1 MLPPRV
7 SDPGPGTPLWDTN
20 GQLTRSS
27 PSPNES
33 RSISRDTSAGHA
45 VFEDELT
52 PSVACCALQEALLR
66 RRIRA
71 LSGIVRVRRCAADC
85 SSEEEGKVFCAFGR
99 LAERR
104 TDRLN
109 VIDSDANKSSPMP
122 DGIRDERLEN
132 ELDRSAKPDAAEVIL
147 LTFLSLRQDDKA
159 G

>member
-20 GQLTRSS
+20 GQLTRST
-27 PSPNES
+27 PSTNES

-66 RRIRA
+66 RRSRV
-71 LSGIVRVRRCAADC
+71 LSGIVRVRRRCAAGC
-85 SSEEEGKVFCAFGR
+85 SSGEEGKVFCTFGR

-109 VIDSDANKSSPMP
+109 VIDSDANKSSH
-122 DGIRDERLEN
+122 GIRDERLEN
-132 ELDRSAKPDAAEVIL
+132 ELDRSAKPDPAGVIL